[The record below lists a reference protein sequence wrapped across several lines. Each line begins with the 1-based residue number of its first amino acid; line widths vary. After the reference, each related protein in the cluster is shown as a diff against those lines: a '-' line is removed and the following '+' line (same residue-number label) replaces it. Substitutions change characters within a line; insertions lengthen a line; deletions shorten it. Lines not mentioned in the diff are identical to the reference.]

1 MGGLQ
6 GGNGMENMT
15 GKYVNKFEAKELR
28 NKDLSPLRLAMMD
41 HIVAT
46 GDGHSATA
54 RALNCNRS
62 SVVQA
67 MNDPYVQEV
76 LQQRV
81 GDRLSRASAIA
92 SNTLIHL
99 ARQGRSEYVQLQASD
114 SILDRTGFKPPDRSI
129 HQVNGDVSIRINLD

>member
-1 MGGLQ
+1 MPEPYLNKLQ
-6 GGNGMENMT
+6 P
-15 GKYVNKFEAKELR
+15 KEIR
-28 NKDLSPLRLAMMD
+28 KKQLSPLRLQMIE
-41 HIVAT
+41 HVVAT

-76 LQQRV
+76 LQQKV
-81 GDRLSRASAIA
+81 GERLTRASAIA
-92 SNTLIHL
+92 SNTLIKL
-99 ARQGRSEYVQLQASD
+99 ARQGKSEYVQLQASD

-129 HQVNGDVSIRINLD
+129 HQVQGDVSIRINLE

>member
-1 MGGLQ
+1 MPEPYLNKLQ
-6 GGNGMENMT
+6 Q
-15 GKYVNKFEAKELR
+15 KEIR
-28 NKDLSPLRLAMMD
+28 KKQLSPLRLQMIE
-41 HIVAT
+41 HVVAT

-76 LQQRV
+76 LQQKV
-81 GDRLSRASAIA
+81 GERLTRASAIA
-92 SNTLIHL
+92 SNTLIKL
-99 ARQGRSEYVQLQASD
+99 ARQGKSEYVQLQASD

-129 HQVNGDVSIRINLD
+129 HQVQGDVSIRINLE

>member
-1 MGGLQ
+1 MSG
-6 GGNGMENMT
+6 T
-15 GKYVNKFEAKELR
+15 YITKPEAKELR
-28 NKDLSPLRLAMMD
+28 KKDLSPLRLQMIE
-41 HIVAT
+41 HVVAT

-76 LQQRV
+76 LQQKV
-81 GDRLSRASAIA
+81 GERLTRASAIA
-92 SNTLIHL
+92 SNTLIKL
-99 ARQGRSEYVQLQASD
+99 ARQGKSEYVQLQASD

-129 HQVNGDVSIRINLD
+129 HQVQGDVTISINLD

>member
-1 MGGLQ
+1 MPEPYLNKLQ
-6 GGNGMENMT
+6 Q
-15 GKYVNKFEAKELR
+15 KEIR
-28 NKDLSPLRLAMMD
+28 KKQLSPLRLQMIE
-41 HIVAT
+41 HVVAT

-76 LQQRV
+76 LQQKV
-81 GDRLSRASAIA
+81 GERLTRASAIA
-92 SNTLIHL
+92 SNTLIKL
-99 ARQGRSEYVQLQASD
+99 ARQGKSEYVQLQASD

-129 HQVNGDVSIRINLD
+129 HQVQGDVTISINLD

>member
-1 MGGLQ
+1 MPEPYLDKLQ
-6 GGNGMENMT
+6 Q
-15 GKYVNKFEAKELR
+15 KEIR
-28 NKDLSPLRLAMMD
+28 KKQLSPLRLQMIE
-41 HIVAT
+41 HVVAT

-76 LQQRV
+76 LQQKV
-81 GDRLSRASAIA
+81 GERLTRASAIA
-92 SNTLIHL
+92 SNTLIKL
-99 ARQGRSEYVQLQASD
+99 ARQGKSEYVQLQASD

-129 HQVNGDVSIRINLD
+129 HQVQGDVSIRINLE